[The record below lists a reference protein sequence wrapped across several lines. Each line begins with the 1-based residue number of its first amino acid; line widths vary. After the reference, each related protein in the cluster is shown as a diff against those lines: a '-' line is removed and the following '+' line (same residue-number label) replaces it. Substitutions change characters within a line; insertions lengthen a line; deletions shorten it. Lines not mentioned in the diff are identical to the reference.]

1 MIYLFIFYLTGFD
14 YELTESTITSH
25 ISDIVASTVK
35 LNIKESL
42 QGNNGFHAN
51 VYIVNGLQSEMK
63 KTYHLINLLFSEGRL
78 DSCYSVLTWKTLG
91 LMLSKVVII
100 KFGNPS

>member
-14 YELTESTITSH
+14 YELTESTIISH

-42 QGNNGFHAN
+42 QGNNGF
-51 VYIVNGLQSEMK
+51 
-63 KTYHLINLLFSEGRL
+63 YHLINLLFSEGRL